1 MSTRKF
7 EDTKRNQ
14 KPSIKDG
21 QTIQW
26 AKVKGQKM
34 IQVTLHRIQIIEHAN
49 YNSTTNSGCTQKTWK
64 DKQFL
69 HH

>member
-21 QTIQW
+21 QTMQW
-26 AKVKGQKM
+26 AKVKGQ
-34 IQVTLHRIQIIEHAN
+34 
-49 YNSTTNSGCTQKTWK
+49 
-64 DKQFL
+64 
-69 HH
+69 

>member
-1 MSTRKF
+1 MCLSGVEVASVGQRYKTPTMSTRKF

-26 AKVKGQKM
+26 AKNDPSNTTQN
-34 IQVTLHRIQIIEHAN
+34 TN
-49 YNSTTNSGCTQKTWK
+49 Y
-64 DKQFL
+64 
-69 HH
+69 